1 MTLQSSGAISLANI
15 QTEFG
20 GVNPISLSEYYRGGG
35 YTTANNTGVPT
46 SGTISI
52 SNFYGTALASSG
64 ASLVVDVLILAGGG
78 SGGDSHSD
86 GGSGGGGGG
95 AGGLRIITS
104 LTTTTASVVIGAGGW
119 PDGNN
124 SSFGSNSAIGG
135 GGGGEELR
143 TGDTDGRPG
152 GSGGGGAYDRLGGS
166 GTPGQGNNGG
176 YDLGGG
182 GGYSSAGSQGSYF
195 GTLKGDGGTGY
206 NLINFDGSSN
216 LGVAGGGAGQAA
228 YFGMTIVNATAT
240 DGGALAE
247 DDGAINRGGGG
258 GAAEASGNEGFGG
271 SGRVM
276 VRYPGTTVRA
286 TGGTIYSS
294 TVGGTAYIIHDFTA
308 TGTFTPT

>member
-20 GVNPISLSEYYRGGG
+20 GANPISLSEYYRGGG
-35 YTTANNTGVPT
+35 YTTTNNTGVPT

-52 SNFYGTALASSG
+52 SNFYGTSAG
-64 ASLVVDVLILAGGG
+64 ISLVVDVLILAGGG
-78 SGGDSHSD
+78 AGGDAYND
-86 GGSGGGGGG
+86 GSTGGGGGG

-104 LTTTTASVVIGAGGW
+104 LTTSTASVVIGAGAAID
-119 PDGNN
+119 DGTN

-135 GGGGEELR
+135 GGGGQEGR
-143 TGDTDGRPG
+143 YQDTNGRPG
-152 GSGGGGAYDRLGGS
+152 GSGGGGASGMLGGS

-176 YDLGGG
+176 PDLGGG
-182 GGYSSAGSQGSYF
+182 GGYSSAGSPGSYF

-206 NLINFDGSSN
+206 NLLNFDGSSN
-216 LGVAGGGAGQAA
+216 LGVAGGGAGQFA
-228 YFGMTIVNATAT
+228 YIGGTYVDATAT
-240 DGGALAE
+240 DGGALVNQNA
-247 DDGAINRGGGG
+247 AINRGGGG
-258 GAAEASGNEGFGG
+258 GAAEAGSNNGNGG

-276 VRYPGTTVRA
+276 VRYPGSTVKA

>member
-20 GVNPISLSEYYRGGG
+20 GANPISLSEYYRGGG

-52 SNFYGTALASSG
+52 SNFYGTSAG
-64 ASLVVDVLILAGGG
+64 ISLVVDVLILAGGG
-78 SGGDSHSD
+78 GGGGSYSD
-86 GGSGGGGGG
+86 GSTGGGGGG

-104 LTTTTASVVIGAGGW
+104 LTTSTAAVVIGAGGYE
-119 PDGNN
+119 DGTN

-135 GGGGEELR
+135 GGGGKELPN
-143 TGDTDGRPG
+143 GDTNGRPG
-152 GSGGGGAYDRLGGS
+152 GSGGGASSGTLPGS

-176 YDLGGG
+176 PELGGG
-182 GGYSSAGSQGSYF
+182 GGYSSAGSEGSYY

-206 NLINFDGSSN
+206 NLVNFAGGSN
-216 LGVAGGGAGQAA
+216 LGVAGGGAGQFA
-228 YFGMTIVNATAT
+228 YFGSYFVNATAT
-240 DGGALAE
+240 DGGALANQNA
-247 DDGAINRGGGG
+247 AINRGGGG
-258 GAAEASGNEGFGG
+258 GAAEAGATSGYGG

-276 VRYPGTTVRA
+276 VRYPGSTVKA

-294 TVGGTAYIIHDFTA
+294 TVGGTAYIIHEFTA